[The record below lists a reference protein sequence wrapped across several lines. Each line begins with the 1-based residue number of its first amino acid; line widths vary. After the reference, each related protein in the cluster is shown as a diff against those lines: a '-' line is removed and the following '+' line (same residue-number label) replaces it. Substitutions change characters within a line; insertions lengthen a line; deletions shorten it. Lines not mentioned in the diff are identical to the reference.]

1 MKGRHPHTCPAD
13 YKIISR
19 QASFKPPSSLY
30 SSQGI
35 PQMWGVLK
43 GHRGETY
50 PHTESVCWAS
60 HPHSWEKGGFF
71 FSTVTQHFQDFQDSI
86 PKSILTVYFLEELF
100 LGRYAKVFLG
110 NSIFIKMF
118 RGFLFQDS
126 LVSEY
131 MCNQCMSFP
140 FSDCQLDHKAHSP
153 LWSPTYGFPIS
164 SAS

>member
-19 QASFKPPSSLY
+19 QASFKPPSPLY

-86 PKSILTVYFLEELF
+86 PKSILTVYFLEELCNSWEGMQKSSLETQFSSKCLEVFYSKTHWSLNTCVTNACPF
-100 LGRYAKVFLG
+100 LSQIVNWTTRLTVHSGHLH
-110 NSIFIKMF
+110 M
-118 RGFLFQDS
+118 D
-126 LVSEY
+126 
-131 MCNQCMSFP
+131 FP
-140 FSDCQLDHKAHSP
+140 
-153 LWSPTYGFPIS
+153 
-164 SAS
+164 